1 MNTYTGEIAAL
12 LVAIFWTIT
21 ALAFEYASVRVGSL
35 AVNMIRLLYA
45 IVFLTIFTSIQRG
58 MPLPLDAGPRAWF
71 WLSLSG
77 FVGFV
82 LGDLFLFKSYTII
95 GSRISM
101 LVMTLVPP
109 ITALFGWMILNEKL
123 TTLNFIGMLL
133 TFFGIVMAVVSRNRG
148 KDKSMTKLPVRG
160 LLFAFGGAVGQAVGL
175 VLSKLGMGSYNAF
188 SATEIRIFTGII
200 GFGIIIL
207 AFGKLNNIKL
217 AFRDKKG
224 TIGIFI
230 GSFFGPFL
238 GVSLS
243 LYAVQHANTG
253 VAATIMA
260 MVPIFIILPSV
271 LVFKQKITLLEI
283 LGAVISVGGVALF
296 FL

>member
-1 MNTYTGEIAAL
+1 LNAYTGEIAAL

-45 IVFLTIFTSIQRG
+45 IVFLTIFTSIQRE

-82 LGDLFLFKSYTII
+82 LGDLFLFKSYTIV

-109 ITALFGWMILNEKL
+109 ITALFGWMILDEKL

-133 TFFGIVMAVVSRNRG
+133 TFSGIVMAVVSRNRG
-148 KDKSMTKLPVRG
+148 KDKSITKLSLKG

-200 GFGIIIL
+200 GFGLIIL
-207 AFGKLNNIKL
+207 IFGKMNNIKV
-217 AFRDKKG
+217 AFRHKQSAV
-224 TIGIFI
+224 GILI